1 MYHSIPQSNACEESP
16 LKVRERCVS
25 RIAEK
30 KLGLRAT
37 SSQKVKRAATARGS
51 RKPGRRPRENLAE
64 APQ

>member
-1 MYHSIPQSNACEESP
+1 MYHSIQQLNAYEESP
-16 LKVRERCVS
+16 LKVRESCVS

-30 KLGLRAT
+30 RLGLRAT
-37 SSQKVKRAATARGS
+37 SSQKVKWAATARGN